1 MTDVTPLDLFKE
13 EEVCIKQPT
22 NILEVEEDVINRSI
36 ALKAIEIAFNE
47 EYQDCSKVGMLIL
60 DSGLIFKPLKVNN
73 DYVLFSKIGE
83 LKQSELPTQSEE
95 YVYMSFSDSINK
107 KDDEMIVLSNDKTII
122 KTCLD
127 FLKFNF
133 NKE

>member
-13 EEVCIKQPT
+13 FCIKQPT

-36 ALKAIEIAFNE
+36 ALTAIEIAFNE
-47 EYQDCSKVGMLIL
+47 EYKDCSKVGMLIL
-60 DSGLIFKPLKVNN
+60 DSGLIFKPFKVNN

-95 YVYMSFSDSINK
+95 YVYMCASVSINK

-133 NKE
+133 NNE

>member
-1 MTDVTPLDLFKE
+1 MGSNK
-13 EEVCIKQPT
+13 
-22 NILEVEEDVINRSI
+22 VIH
-36 ALKAIEIAFNE
+36 
-47 EYQDCSKVGMLIL
+47 G
-60 DSGLIFKPLKVNN
+60 VNN

-95 YVYMSFSDSINK
+95 YVYMSYSDSINK